1 MIREEIWNYTTKSYI
16 QFKLKIMLRNP
27 LAILLWLCCIFITNS
42 HLVEISL
49 TLEDLETLTAA
60 SPDDVNP
67 LNGQH
72 LMVLSFAV
80 SKSKKR
86 SMILS

>member
-1 MIREEIWNYTTKSYI
+1 M
-16 QFKLKIMLRNP
+16 RNP
-27 LAILLWLCCIFITNS
+27 LAILMWLCCIFITNS
-42 HLVEISL
+42 HQVEISL